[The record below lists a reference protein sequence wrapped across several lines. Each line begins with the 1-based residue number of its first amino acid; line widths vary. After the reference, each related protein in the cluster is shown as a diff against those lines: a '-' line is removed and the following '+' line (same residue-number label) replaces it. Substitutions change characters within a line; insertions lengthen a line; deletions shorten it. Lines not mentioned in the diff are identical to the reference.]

1 MCNSKVTVLILAFTT
16 AIISCNKNNDT
27 IPAVPTVPTIPAEKK
42 LVINLQNATVKSAEI
57 DSASVVFRKQG
68 SFNPVYQR
76 LDKKTNTLETT
87 FDGLPVGEWTAE
99 LDLYTKKQA
108 DDKSYEHVAT
118 KPFTITSSTG
128 VVTINGPSL
137 QGADGWKERLVLS
150 TSDSDIVVIIP
161 VDVTDPYFEIRTKGF
176 QWNSFSVKRIAVSGT
191 AVVTNKKWICNNDCP
206 GDDRLIYNSDAF
218 VPFTEIIK
226 NTPWTRNEIVISV
239 GNIQNQYYNDFV
251 HEWNY

>member
-1 MCNSKVTVLILAFTT
+1 MCKSKVIVLILAFTT

-27 IPAVPTVPTIPAEKK
+27 VPTVPVEKK
-42 LVINLQNATVKSAEI
+42 LIVNLQNSTVKTEEI

-68 SFNPVYQR
+68 SFNPVFQR
-76 LDKKTNTLETT
+76 LVRKTNTLEAT
-87 FDGLPVGEWTAE
+87 FDGLPAGEWTAE
-99 LDLYTKKQA
+99 LDLYTKKQT
-108 DDKSYEHVAT
+108 DGKSFEHVAT
-118 KPFTITSSTG
+118 KSFTITSSTG

-137 QGADGWKERLVLS
+137 QGADGWKKRLVLS
-150 TSDSDIVVIIP
+150 TSDNDIVVIIP

-176 QWNSFSVKRIAVSGT
+176 QWNSFSVERTAVSGT
-191 AVVTNKKWICNNDCP
+191 AVVANKRWVCNNDCP

-218 VPFTEIIK
+218 VSFTEIIK
-226 NTPWTRNEIVISV
+226 NTPWTRNEIVVSV